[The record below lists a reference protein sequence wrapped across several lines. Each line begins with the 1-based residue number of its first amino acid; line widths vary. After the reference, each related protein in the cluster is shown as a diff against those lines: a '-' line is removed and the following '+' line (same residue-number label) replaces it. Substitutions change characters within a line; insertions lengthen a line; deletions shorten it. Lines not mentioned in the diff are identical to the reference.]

1 MVLTR
6 LVILRYNQAMEPAS
20 HIEISPDTCSG
31 HPRVSGT
38 RIRVANVVLWTEQ
51 GKSPEEIAAGYPQL
65 TLADVHAALAF
76 YFDNRGEM
84 DKLIRADEQF
94 VAEVE
99 AEQGAHQSIGTDADA
114 DSLSS

>member
-1 MVLTR
+1 
-6 LVILRYNQAMEPAS
+6 MEATG

-51 GKSPEEIAAGYPQL
+51 GKSPEEIAAAYPQL

-84 DKLIRADEQF
+84 DTLIRADVQF
-94 VAEVE
+94 VAD
-99 AEQGAHQSIGTDADA
+99 AQHRSIGTDADA